1 MSKSALN
8 AKLDSFLTLKN
19 GWDGYGGKAPTKK
32 VVEKA
37 KEIASLLP
45 IHNWQ
50 AVPASNNSIQL
61 EFHNLEFDL
70 EIYISLSKEADNE

>member
-19 GWDGYGGKAPTKK
+19 GWDGYGGKAPT
-32 VVEKA
+32 
-37 KEIASLLP
+37 

-70 EIYISLSKEADNE
+70 EIYISLSKEADNEQINA